1 MNTKNFTE
9 NLNFKDSGRQRRIA
23 VAIYFN
29 ENIKHTSKIPVV
41 FLNHGGT
48 SSSTEY
54 SYLGNFLAD
63 QGYAV
68 ICIQHN
74 FIGDE
79 PHSLEKFNTGIL
91 KETRL
96 PIWQL
101 WAGNILFVINE
112 LKVLKPEFDLDKFI
126 IAGHST
132 GGDLSMFFA
141 TQHPEMI
148 SHIISLDGRRCHFP
162 RNAKCRL
169 LLLQAT
175 DTTTDEGVIPSNGEK
190 HQLSEMKIIR
200 IDKALHNDY
209 SDSGSDEI
217 KKEAISVIREFLS
230 KQNHSHIGTKSF
242 P

>member
-1 MNTKNFTE
+1 MRTRNFTE
-9 NLNFKDSGRQRRIA
+9 NLNFGDSARHRRIA

-41 FLNHGGT
+41 FLNHGGIG
-48 SSSTEY
+48 SSTEY
-54 SYLGNFLAD
+54 SYLANFLAD

-112 LKVLKPEFDLDKFI
+112 LKAIKPEFNLDRFI

-148 SHIISLDGRRCHFP
+148 SHIISLDGRRCPFP
-162 RNAKCRL
+162 RNANCRL

-175 DTTTDEGVIPSNGEK
+175 DTTTDEGVIPAEGEEHK
-190 HQLSEMKIIR
+190 LAEMKIIR
-200 IDKALHNDY
+200 IDKAVHNDY
-209 SDSGSDEI
+209 TDSGSEEI
-217 KKEAISVIREFLS
+217 KEKAISLIGRFL
-230 KQNHSHIGTKSF
+230 NNTI
-242 P
+242 